1 MLKFKIRRAWRQR
14 LYQSTEDVEKQRNDC
29 IFLIF
34 IVLFYRIVPLNII
47 KTYQSIHM
55 CMHFAVLFLY
65 NAIHLKLLRNFHLPL
80 TTVKLSKT
88 VIATWFVARP
98 GSNVPV
104 KRAMLQQCCKTSCIE
119 ICSPFYG
126 DLSRSLKSEKLFL
139 QVVYVSR
146 TLLEK

>member
-55 CMHFAVLFLY
+55 YAFRSFV
-65 NAIHLKLLRNFHLPL
+65 PL
-80 TTVKLSKT
+80 
-88 VIATWFVARP
+88 
-98 GSNVPV
+98 
-104 KRAMLQQCCKTSCIE
+104 
-119 ICSPFYG
+119 
-126 DLSRSLKSEKLFL
+126 
-139 QVVYVSR
+139 
-146 TLLEK
+146 